1 MHALLLSALFIVNPT
16 AEAPAPVIDDTVH
29 VAADDAETGTLVVN
43 MVRFR
48 NSNGQVL
55 VSLYNKGD
63 GFPTKPGRAYKGVK
77 TKITGRVAQY
87 IFEDL
92 PPGEYAVSI
101 AHDENNNGQLD
112 TSWIG
117 IPREGIGASNN
128 PKGRMGPPR
137 FRDAK
142 FNLSAGEKVTKSINL
157 VYIYNNEGNI

>member
-16 AEAPAPVIDDTVH
+16 AEAPAPAVDDTARV
-29 VAADDAETGTLVVN
+29 VVDDAETGTLVVN

-48 NSNGQVL
+48 NSNGKVL
-55 VSLYNKGD
+55 ISLYNKKD
-63 GFPTKPGRAYKGVK
+63 GFPTKPGRAYKGA
-77 TKITGRVAQY
+77 TSKITGRVAQY

-101 AHDENNNGQLD
+101 AHDENNNGVLD

-137 FRDAK
+137 FRESK
-142 FNLSAGEKVTKSINL
+142 FSLGAGEKLTKSINL
-157 VYIYNNEGNI
+157 VYIYNNAGNI